1 MCVVRAAIACIGDA
15 PVSIDHATSSTQ
27 RPYTDAMRRRLPPFL
42 LLFALLLTQWLSVA
56 HALEH
61 PALEPEKACAI
72 CLFDS
77 GLDSAAPLPTTP
89 LVAHSFGIEA
99 PRAITAGTIAELQR
113 ARPRARAPPS
123 FLAA

>member
-1 MCVVRAAIACIGDA
+1 
-15 PVSIDHATSSTQ
+15 
-27 RPYTDAMRRRLPPFL
+27 MRRRLPHCL

-72 CLFDS
+72 CSFDA
-77 GLDSAAPLPTTP
+77 GLDSAAPLPAAP
-89 LVAHSFGIEA
+89 VIAHSLSIEA
-99 PRAITAGTIAELQR
+99 PVAIAATPSAERRR

-123 FLAA
+123 ILVV

>member
-1 MCVVRAAIACIGDA
+1 
-15 PVSIDHATSSTQ
+15 
-27 RPYTDAMRRRLPPFL
+27 MRRRLPQCL

-61 PALEPEKACAI
+61 PALSPEKACAI

-77 GLDSAAPLPTTP
+77 GLDSAAPLPIAP
-89 LVAHSFGIEA
+89 VIAQSFSIEA
-99 PRAITAGTIAELQR
+99 PVATTATSVAELQR

-123 FLAA
+123 ILAV